1 MSLFQFFLVSFLAV
15 NLGAV
20 IGALVA
26 FITSDPKDDT
36 DTFWK
41 P

>member
-26 FITSDPKDDT
+26 FATSDPQDDI